1 MRAPR
6 TLLLIS
12 LLFMLVPGAW
22 AKQNNK
28 PDLKLMATLDEAA
41 PEDQP
46 ILVIHIINQSGHT
59 LHIPEPPLLCKPAPG
74 ALSLQVKFASEG
86 ASRQQE
92 PVDCG
97 LEVDPSG
104 LPDIRE
110 RAKQWLVLKAGQDYQ
125 VRRPLAMGV
134 DANAPGTY
142 EIRVIYDGPSAN
154 SEDMQKLKTAGIAA
168 PEGRFQSEKLTYK
181 MNKPRE

>member
-1 MRAPR
+1 MPSPR
-6 TLLLIS
+6 MLLLIA
-12 LLFMLVPGAW
+12 LLLAPGAW
-22 AKQNNK
+22 AKQTNK
-28 PDLKLMATLDEAA
+28 PDLKVAATLDEAA
-41 PEDQP
+41 PEEQP
-46 ILVIHIINQSGHT
+46 ILVVHIINQSGHT

-74 ALSLQVKFASEG
+74 ALSLEVKFVSEG
-86 ASRQQE
+86 ASKQQE

-142 EIRVIYDGPSAN
+142 ELRVIYDGPCAN
-154 SEDMQKLKTAGIAA
+154 SDDLQKLKGAGIAA
-168 PEGRFQSEKLTYK
+168 PDGRFQSEKLTYK
-181 MNKPRE
+181 MGTPKE